1 MFRKP
6 IFFVFCL
13 LLMGVL
19 LPHAADAQSKTFNGN
34 WEWKSRANA
43 QKEQSVFWV
52 DVKQKGDRVTGQYA
66 FALLV
71 DGENDGS
78 DSSYVLFVGTVKGDV
93 LTIEF
98 DPNDIHGIYE
108 EHTRYKRP
116 RSPSTATLQVK
127 NGQLQ
132 WSLAKGKVD
141 TGDLGFPRQMTLHK
155 LRY

>member
-1 MFRKP
+1 MFGKP
-6 IFFVFCL
+6 IFFVFGL

-19 LPHAADAQSKTFNGN
+19 LPHGTEAQSKAFNGN

-52 DVKQKGDRVTGQYA
+52 DIKQKGDRVTGQYA
-66 FALLV
+66 FGMLV

-78 DSSYVLFVGTVKGDV
+78 DSSYVLFVGSVKGDV

-116 RSPSTATLQVK
+116 RKPSTAILQIK
-127 NGQLQ
+127 NGKLQ
-132 WSLAKGKVD
+132 WQLPKGRIEPP
-141 TGDLGFPRQMTLHK
+141 DLEIPSQMTLH
-155 LRY
+155 